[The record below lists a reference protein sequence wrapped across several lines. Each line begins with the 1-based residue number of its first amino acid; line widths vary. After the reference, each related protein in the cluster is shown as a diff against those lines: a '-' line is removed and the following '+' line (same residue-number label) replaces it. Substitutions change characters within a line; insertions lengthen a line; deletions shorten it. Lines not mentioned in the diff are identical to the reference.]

1 MPGAGKSGALHDL
14 VQELRDEGRDVV
26 FLAVDHFA
34 ARSLGEIRQEL
45 GIDHDL
51 TEILANWPGT
61 TPAFLVIDAL
71 DAARAEPAVRTIRDL
86 IRVIVGQQGRWH
98 VVASIR
104 KFDLRYSQ
112 ELKQLFA
119 GGPPTTLEEF
129 ADPEFHSIRHLNVPR
144 LSDEELAQIG
154 HQSPELQQLID
165 GAPQELRELLR
176 IPFNLR
182 LMAELLGAGI
192 APADL
197 TPIRTQLELLD
208 RYWSHRV
215 IRSDGQG
222 DAREGVLR
230 RACEEMVK
238 ARALRVDRSYVA
250 EPTLS
255 ALLTDLLSTQ
265 VLTEWQ
271 PSEALAPDRYV
282 LTFSHHVLFDY
293 AVERLLLRGTPEALV
308 KRLTDDPELVIVV
321 RPSLVLHF
329 QHLWT
334 ADPRRAQFWHLVFQ
348 IIRAESIPE
357 IGKLI
362 GPAVGAERV
371 DTLFDLEPLCTAIES
386 TSQATVTA
394 AEQAL
399 RHLVGA
405 LLAAIPTEQS
415 LVGPDAGPWCD
426 LLERVSRHLRAE
438 VAYTVRSLLS
448 TLCDHPEAFTSEQR
462 ASAGKAARRLL
473 EFAWTKVPRDQW
485 LVIHALQTV
494 CRTFESEPTA
504 SAALLRRSLAQEHLT
519 KYGFEEMPRFAR
531 EVKRLIPLD
540 PVLVEEIYRAVFA
553 HQEPSEETT
562 LIGQSQI
569 LPMSSNR
576 RQDYEMAYFGLAEAF
591 PEFLVHAPRRATSAL
606 VAVMESYVTHHHI
619 RRFGEV
625 SEESFAFDDKEARFC
640 PDYSVSWD
648 ASGAYRPRLSAQDAQ
663 CLRRIFRTL
672 GSAGR

>member
-1 MPGAGKSGALHDL
+1 M
-14 VQELRDEGRDVV
+14 
-26 FLAVDHFA
+26 
-34 ARSLGEIRQEL
+34 
-45 GIDHDL
+45 
-51 TEILANWPGT
+51 
-61 TPAFLVIDAL
+61 
-71 DAARAEPAVRTIRDL
+71 
-86 IRVIVGQQGRWH
+86 
-98 VVASIR
+98 ASIR

-112 ELKQLFA
+112 ELKQLFS
-119 GGPPTTLEEF
+119 GDSPTTLEEF

-215 IRSDGQG
+215 IRSDDQG

-238 ARALRVDRSYVA
+238 ARALRVDRSYVT

-255 ALLTDLLSTQ
+255 APLTDLLSTQ

-329 QHLWT
+329 QHLWM

-348 IIRAESIPE
+348 IIRAERIPE

-362 GPAVGAERV
+362 GPAVGAERI
-371 DTLFDLEPLCTAIES
+371 DTLLDLEPLCTAIES
-386 TSQATVTA
+386 TSPAIVTV

-405 LLAAIPTEQS
+405 LLAASPLAQP
-415 LVGPDAGPWCD
+415 LVGPEAGPWCG
-426 LLERVSRHLRAE
+426 LLERVSRNLRADM
-438 VAYTVRSLLS
+438 AYTVRSLLL
-448 TLCDHPEAFTSEQR
+448 TLCEHPEIFTSEQR
-462 ASAGKAARRLL
+462 ADAGKTARRLL
-473 EFAWTKVPRDQW
+473 EYARVHTPRDQR
-485 LVIHALQTV
+485 LVTQAIKAV
-494 CRTFESEPTA
+494 CRTFESEPAT
-504 SAALLRRSLAQEHLT
+504 SAALLSHSLEPGHLAEH
-519 KYGFEEMPRFAR
+519 GFEEMPYLTM
-531 EVKRLIPLD
+531 EVKRLIPLNSEF
-540 PVLVEEIYRAVFA
+540 VEKIYRTAFA
-553 HQEPSEETT
+553 YREPSRAPTPM
-562 LIGQSQI
+562 GQSRI

-576 RQDYEMAYFGLAEAF
+576 QQDYEMALYELAEVF
-591 PEFLVHAPRRATSAL
+591 PEFLAYAPRKAVSAL
-606 VAVMESYVTHHHI
+606 IAVMEAYVTHDHTSASHEAI
-619 RRFGEV
+619 EQ
-625 SEESFAFDDKEARFC
+625 SFDFNGQAAWLRT
-640 PDYSVSWD
+640 DYSTVWD
-648 ASGAYRPRLSAQDAQ
+648 ASGISRHDDPLKMLDTFERHFEHLAEQEESAEEIRGLVEVLVKENRLAV
-663 CLRRIFRTL
+663 LWRRLLLLGARFPSTL
-672 GSAGR
+672 GRENPTPCLGDTSPYGNRHKRAGW